1 MAAMALLICG
11 GFMFL
16 LGAFTYILE
25 PKQKKVKKRFVYK
38 EKYAELIKETN
49 RSETFRSVV

>member
-1 MAAMALLICG
+1 
-11 GFMFL
+11 MFL

-25 PKQKKVKKRFVYK
+25 PKQKKAKKSFVYK
-38 EKYAELIKETN
+38 EKYAKLIKETN